1 MFPRQTVV
9 EDRRDHLVIQTNRPL
24 RFPDMSDL
32 DGSTWSPG
40 KEERGG
46 GSRREGR
53 GGQTQTQI
61 DLREEFHG
69 KEETRGEKY
78 ARHCRHFKLP
88 GGQAVGLLIE
98 LT

>member
-1 MFPRQTVV
+1 MVAR
-9 EDRRDHLVIQTNRPL
+9 EGRKRRRI
-24 RFPDMSDL
+24 
-32 DGSTWSPG
+32 
-40 KEERGG
+40 EE
-46 GSRREGR
+46 EGR

-78 ARHCRHFKLP
+78 ARNCRHFKLP

>member
-1 MFPRQTVV
+1 MGRHGRQG
-9 EDRRDHLVIQTNRPL
+9 RK
-24 RFPDMSDL
+24 
-32 DGSTWSPG
+32 
-40 KEERGG
+40 KEEEDRGG
-46 GSRREGR
+46 GEGR